1 MIDIVSVLCKL
12 RIEKCQKY
20 GLFSARMILT
30 QSQYNTLHSS
40 FHAFLIHSAL
50 YSMSLYSFFC
60 VHLKYS
66 KPDSSAL
73 CHRSR
78 MTQCLISY
86 LPTRFCLFC
95 PDGPFARPARIVV
108 CKARDDIQ
116 QSIIYRTNFE
126 LSSPSW
132 IDIDTG
138 RTRLGFGTSGPVL
151 GTTVNHEMIQIKGS
165 TVN

>member
-1 MIDIVSVLCKL
+1 MPKVRSILCAHDFDAKSV
-12 RIEKCQKY
+12 
-20 GLFSARMILT
+20 
-30 QSQYNTLHSS
+30 QYFT
-40 FHAFLIHSAL
+40 FLIPCIPDPFCIIFHVIIFL
-50 YSMSLYSFFC
+50 FFF

-126 LSSPSW
+126 LSSPGW

>member
-1 MIDIVSVLCKL
+1 MKIKLNLNLDI
-12 RIEKCQKY
+12 
-20 GLFSARMILT
+20 LFRD
-30 QSQYNTLHSS
+30 
-40 FHAFLIHSAL
+40 
-50 YSMSLYSFFC
+50 
-60 VHLKYS
+60 S
-66 KPDSSAL
+66 K
-73 CHRSR
+73 
-78 MTQCLISY
+78 Q
-86 LPTRFCLFC
+86 
-95 PDGPFARPARIVV
+95 
-108 CKARDDIQ
+108 IQ